1 MIIQEPRKEN
11 DVTHVLAFVVYFKLK
26 RVTIFQ
32 LNLLA
37 CVHFDV
43 HGLVS
48 SYFYNTLVCM

>member
-1 MIIQEPRKEN
+1 MIIQKPQNEN
-11 DVTHVLAFVVYFKLK
+11 GVTHVLAFVVYFKLK